1 MKKCFKCGIAKELSE
16 FYVHPKMGDGH
27 LGKCKSC
34 TKNDSN
40 KRDKELRNDPEYCEK
55 ERLRAK
61 EKYHRLNYRERS
73 FELKKL
79 RPYINNSYKMLHK
92 KLKLPKDKNI
102 HHWNYNEIDDFSV
115 YDKISVGC
123 GNLKNEVFNRIK
135 PKLHIFG
142 HIHFCNGIEEHE
154 GIKFVN
160 ASVLNEQYIVENA
173 PIVVEI

>member
-115 YDKISVGC
+115 YDKRFHRFIHRYLFLDKRTLCFKTVEGELLYS
-123 GNLKNEVFNRIK
+123 R
-135 PKLHIFG
+135 KLHDNYI
-142 HIHFCNGIEEHE
+142 
-154 GIKFVN
+154 IK
-160 ASVLNEQYIVENA
+160 LKKLYK
-173 PIVVEI
+173 